1 MIYSIRSFYFHK
13 RMEHDMKKRNKVFI
27 IIVVLIMIIITAF
40 SIMMK
45 NIDKNMRALLNEE
58 IAEIDLSNTSDGV
71 YTGEHIVL
79 PISVKV
85 KVTVKEGR
93 ITGIDLIRHL
103 NGQGKEA
110 ESIINAIVNQQSV
123 KVDTI
128 SGATYSSIVIIKAI
142 EAAIDN

>member
-1 MIYSIRSFYFHK
+1 
-13 RMEHDMKKRNKVFI
+13 MKKRNKVFI
-27 IIVVLIMIIITAF
+27 IIIVSIIVIVTAI
-40 SIMMK
+40 SIIMK
-45 NIDKNMRALLNEE
+45 NIDNNMKELLSEE
-58 IAEIDLSNTSDGV
+58 ITEIDLKNTTDGV

-85 KVTVKEGR
+85 EVTVKEGR
-93 ITGIDLIRHL
+93 ISGIDLIRHQ

-110 ESIINAIVNQQSV
+110 ESIINSIVNQQSV

-142 EAAIDN
+142 QDALDN